1 MLTEPKVGTIFS
13 KEEHNAIKKVLNSGD
28 FLTRGKDVE
37 LFEKE
42 FAKYCQ
48 AKYAIALSSCGAA
61 LKLSSQ
67 ILDLKK
73 GDEVICQSNSFWVT
87 YNHLL
92 ERNVTIKC
100 ADIEKDS
107 LNICPKSVKKLITKK
122 TKAVYLVHHGG
133 NPADLDSLRKILRP
147 KKIPLIEDS
156 AHAVGAKYK
165 GNKIGHQSDISV
177 YSFSTYK
184 MISTLGEGGMFV
196 TNNKKYAD
204 YAKLLRTNF
213 PFGKT
218 VKRKSNMLG
227 NYQKPSD
234 TESFSDS
241 RLRASGKNT
250 KAKYSDFLRMGDAWD
265 FDWKKLNLMG
275 STYRMTTVQ
284 AAVGRIQ
291 LKKLEMLIKLRS
303 NVAKIYN
310 KTISEIPYLEPL
322 KVIKGCRNSW
332 WIFNFFIKENS
343 PITRDELVKTLF
355 KKYKIQMILR
365 HFPIN
370 LNGVLRMQGCNSG
383 GCKKCG
389 KLENVEQVWF
399 SRQLSLPISPQMKI
413 SDVKYITLS
422 IKKVFKKY
430 N

>member
-1 MLTEPKVGTIFS
+1 MLTEPKVGTIFDN
-13 KEEHNAIKKVLNSGD
+13 KELSAIKKVLKSGD
-28 FLTRGKDVE
+28 FLTRGKDVD

-67 ILDLKK
+67 ILELKK
-73 GDEVICQSNSFWVT
+73 EDEVICQSNSFWVT

-92 ERNVTIKC
+92 ERGVKIKC
-100 ADIEKDS
+100 ADIEENS
-107 LNICPKSVKKLITKK
+107 LNICPKSVKRLITKK
-122 TKAVYLVHHGG
+122 TKAVYIVHHGG
-133 NPADLDSLRKILRP
+133 NPANLDLLRSILKS
-147 KKIPLIEDS
+147 KKIPLIEDA
-156 AHAVGAKYK
+156 AHAVGAKFK
-165 GNKIGHQSDISV
+165 GKKIGYKSDIAV

-218 VKRKSNMLG
+218 EKRKSKMLG
-227 NYQKPSD
+227 VYKKPSD

-241 RLRASGKNT
+241 RLRAFGKNT

-265 FDWKKLNLMG
+265 FNWKKLYLMG

-291 LKKLEMLIKLRS
+291 LKKLEKLIKLRN
-303 NVAKIYN
+303 NVAEIYN
-310 KTISEIPYLEPL
+310 KTIREIPFLEPL
-322 KVIKGCRNSW
+322 KIINGCRNSW
-332 WIFNFFIKENS
+332 WIFNFFIKDNS
-343 PITRDELVKTLF
+343 PISRDELVKELF
-355 KKYKIQMILR
+355 KKYKIQIILR

-370 LNGVLRMQGCNSG
+370 LNGVLRMQGCKSG
-383 GCKKCG
+383 GCNKCG
-389 KLENVEQVWF
+389 SLKNVEKIWF
-399 SRQLSLPISPQMKI
+399 TRQLSLPISPQMKI
-413 SDVKYITLS
+413 SDVKYIVSAL
-422 IKKVFKKY
+422 KKIFKKY
-430 N
+430 Y